1 MTPLAITIERAD
13 TRSPLASRSAKRLG
27 RFSSGEFETDHLARN
42 GGLDSELVRLVVG
55 ARHQR
60 HAADAGRKAEIIL
73 DACRCAG
80 LTAERAAIQHQHG
93 QSLRRRVNRSG
104 KAGRSRADDGDIVKV
119 LRIDRADQSDA
130 ARQLVLARIAQH
142 LSARTDHD
150 RQLPRIDVETVD
162 QRLGLQVGFGIE
174 VHARRAVAGEKA
186 FEPNYIGVFG
196 TADDDRAADAILQHL
211 CSAQDQRA
219 HQPFAKLRFGDQQGP
234 HTIGREDQRLDR
246 LAGDGVAKRRP
257 AGELG
262 QFAEEGARAEREKML
277 ALAVRVVAIHVD
289 LPVEDDAETDADL
302 ADRRQRLAR
311 GEAADLTE
319 APRPLDVRRI
329 EQREDLVTARVDD
342 RRAGNTH
349 AGTFTNARPSGE
361 FTGFCRCPA
370 TWSGSTARRPQNI
383 DHRT

>member
-1 MTPLAITIERAD
+1 MTGPPTPSCSICVRRRISARIS
-13 TRSPLASRSAKRLG
+13 RSPSSASAISKARIR
-27 RFSSGEFETDHLARN
+27 SGEKISALTGSLA
-42 GGLDSELVRLVVG
+42 
-55 ARHQR
+55 
-60 HAADAGRKAEIIL
+60 
-73 DACRCAG
+73 
-80 LTAERAAIQHQHG
+80 TA
-93 QSLRRRVNRSG
+93 S
-104 KAGRSRADDGDIVKV
+104 
-119 LRIDRADQSDA
+119 
-130 ARQLVLARIAQH
+130 
-142 LSARTDHD
+142 
-150 RQLPRIDVETVD
+150 
-162 QRLGLQVGFGIE
+162 
-174 VHARRAVAGEKA
+174 
-186 FEPNYIGVFG
+186 
-196 TADDDRAADAILQHL
+196 
-211 CSAQDQRA
+211 
-219 HQPFAKLRFGDQQGP
+219 
-234 HTIGREDQRLDR
+234 
-246 LAGDGVAKRRP
+246 AKRRP

-329 EQREDLVTARVDD
+329 KQREDLVTARVDD